1 VSAAGPAARPAPGL
15 ARRDRLFVVP
25 SALLAAGLAA
35 SAQRWAAAAL
45 IAGCVAAVLVVLA
58 AVDLRHRIIPN
69 RIVLPA
75 TALVL
80 LARAALLPEDALGFA
95 LAAVVAGL
103 ALLVLNLLTRSGV
116 GMGDVKFALL
126 IGATV
131 GTHAVAAI
139 SLGFFAI
146 FPVALVVLI
155 RRGLSGRRAWLPL
168 GPFLALGTLV
178 VLMMPGTVG

>member
-1 VSAAGPAARPAPGL
+1 MSAVGPSARPAPGL
-15 ARRDRLFVVP
+15 AGRDRLFVLP
-25 SALLAAGLAA
+25 AALLAAGLAA
-35 SAQRWAAAAL
+35 SAQRRAAETL
-45 IAGCVAAVLVVLA
+45 IAGGVAAVVVVLA
-58 AVDLRHRIIPN
+58 AVDVRHRIIPN

-80 LARAALLPEDALGFA
+80 LARGALLPGDALGFA
-95 LAAVVAGL
+95 LAAGVAGM
-103 ALLVLNLLTRSGV
+103 ALLILNLLARGGV

-155 RRGLSGRRAWLPL
+155 RKGLSGRRAWLPL